1 MHYSSKNIFTVYYKD
16 YKWKCL
22 CIGIMLVKSFL
33 QIFFN
38 KGGWGQKL
46 SITKLIFLVRQ
57 INKMTNITLY
67 SDQKRGRKRKGE
79 NDAFKFLITIFGP
92 KCGKT
97 HYVAL
102 NIHVCLWCSASK
114 IEKYSAF
121 SMYSELTTHKCVYK
135 TRQYK

>member
-1 MHYSSKNIFTVYYKD
+1 
-16 YKWKCL
+16 
-22 CIGIMLVKSFL
+22 MLVKSFL

-67 SDQKRGRKRKGE
+67 SDRKRGRKRKGE

-102 NIHVCLWCSASK
+102 NIHVCL
-114 IEKYSAF
+114 
-121 SMYSELTTHKCVYK
+121 
-135 TRQYK
+135 

>member
-1 MHYSSKNIFTVYYKD
+1 MK
-16 YKWKCL
+16 
-22 CIGIMLVKSFL
+22 
-33 QIFFN
+33 
-38 KGGWGQKL
+38 
-46 SITKLIFLVRQ
+46 Q
-57 INKMTNITLY
+57 INKMTNKTVQW
-67 SDQKRGRKRKGE
+67 SKKGFKKGGK

-102 NIHVCLWCSASK
+102 NIHVCLWCSAIK

-121 SMYSELTTHKCVYK
+121 SMYPELTTHKCVYK